1 MKEFLRKGHWCFF
14 CLGQGHISRNC
25 QKSKRWFYCKGLH
38 NAAICENKITKKYM
52 AENSEINSSTN
63 YSANSSCALLQTAE
77 IILVNLVN
85 NREIKVKTL
94 FDLGSQRSCITDR
107 VKSFLKL
114 IPTIHK
120 NMSISTFR
128 NKKKELQ
135 RVCFN
140 LKTALGNY
148 FYIEALCTGFIFLP
162 LKHQSVEF
170 TEKNYSHL
178 QNLNLAD
185 SGANND
191 IYLFIGS
198 DYYWDLVTGKVKTG
212 KPGERVAIETLFGWI
227 LDGSVANMGL
237 LILLAT
243 LIFQK
248 VTYYFLIQLCHITLT
263 I

>member
-1 MKEFLRKGHWCFF
+1 M
-14 CLGQGHISRNC
+14 
-25 QKSKRWFYCKGLH
+25 
-38 NAAICENKITKKYM
+38 
-52 AENSEINSSTN
+52 
-63 YSANSSCALLQTAE
+63 
-77 IILVNLVN
+77 
-85 NREIKVKTL
+85 
-94 FDLGSQRSCITDR
+94 
-107 VKSFLKL
+107 
-114 IPTIHK
+114 
-120 NMSISTFR
+120 
-128 NKKKELQ
+128 
-135 RVCFN
+135 
-140 LKTALGNY
+140 
-148 FYIEALCTGFIFLP
+148 P

-212 KPGERVAIETLFGWI
+212 KPGETVAIETLFGWI